1 MSKWRNVI
9 LEEFIPGIAKLTLV
23 SDPDCLLVEE
33 KLATELRNRG
43 FDPLEYSDFS
53 DFRYVYE
60 TKYRSHWDLGNI
72 TEKSVILRTE
82 EIGFESI
89 PYDLQHAGRKL
100 SFSLGELFPSI
111 NYLVLKNLNLEMLD
125 LLYDAQE
132 KLNPNNMGENFSI
145 DFVFQHVFNLA
156 IELIVSDVE
165 LLILLLRI
173 HYGKLVL
180 PSLLQARLLKVLEN
194 SGSFGEWPLKEI
206 LSDST
211 YFYSFLQERWKYFVI
226 KTYSKKK
233 KNDELENWVF
243 KFKGPVKIPFDHQ
256 NIRVYIDNLFAERK
270 LNPVSVTNINI
281 EDHSWIWSGIKEKDS
296 ENIDI
301 RICSLF
307 EEVDLD
313 IDSIDFRHTNW
324 ISFAIKWA
332 ELKALVIENKKVQ
345 YKEKIFDQGEKIN
358 NHFEN
363 WLRKHYASI
372 INLPPSPPAMLHHI
386 PRYLSRIIEGNEI
399 NKIALIVID
408 GLSLDQWMTVKSI
421 IQSQNNK
428 FSFSETAA
436 FAWVPTL
443 TSVSR
448 QSIFSG
454 KLPMYFPSS
463 IYSSNYEKKLWS
475 QFWQKR
481 GYSKYE
487 IAYKRGL
494 GDGNIKSILDEVI
507 IESQTKI
514 AGLVLDK
521 VDKIM
526 HGMQLGSSGM
536 HNQIKQ
542 WCENSFLSEL
552 IEYLQK
558 RSFDVW
564 ITSDHGNIE
573 CYGLGRP
580 NEGATAESRGE
591 RVRVYPTQELSTK
604 VRNLFPTSYDWLPVG
619 LPEKFYPLM
628 ASGNGAFVKQGE
640 MIVGHGGAS
649 IEEVIVPLINIKT
662 RKINE

>member
-1 MSKWRNVI
+1 MSKWRDVI
-9 LEEFIPGIAKLTLV
+9 LEEFIPDIAKLTLV

-33 KLATELRNRG
+33 KMATELRNRG
-43 FDPLEYSDFS
+43 FDSLEYSDFS

-60 TKYRSHWDLGNI
+60 TKYRSHWDLGNE
-72 TEKSVILRTE
+72 TEQSVILRIE
-82 EIGFESI
+82 EMGFDSI
-89 PYDLQHAGRKL
+89 PYDLQHTGRKL

-132 KLNPNNMGENFSI
+132 KLNPGHMGENSSI
-145 DFVFQHVFNLA
+145 DFVFQHVYKLA
-156 IELIVSDVE
+156 IDLIVTDVE
-165 LLILLLRI
+165 LLILLLKI

-211 YFYSFLQERWKYFVI
+211 YFYSFLQERWKFFLI
-226 KTYSKKK
+226 NTYSKKE
-233 KNDELENWVF
+233 KNDEVEKWKF
-243 KFKGPVKIPFDHQ
+243 IFKGPINIPFDHQ

-270 LNPVSVTNINI
+270 LNPVSITNINI
-281 EDHSWIWSGIKEKDS
+281 EDHSWIWSGIQEKDS
-296 ENIDI
+296 DNIDI

-307 EEVDLD
+307 DEVDLE
-313 IDSIDFRHTNW
+313 IDSTNFRHTDW
-324 ISFAIKWA
+324 VSFAIKWA
-332 ELKALVIENKKVQ
+332 ELKALVIGNKKVQ
-345 YKEKIFDQGEKIN
+345 YKEKLVDQGENIN
-358 NHFEN
+358 IHFEN
-363 WLRKHYASI
+363 WLRQHYSSI
-372 INLPPSPPAMLHHI
+372 VNLPPSPPAMVHHI
-386 PRYLSRIIEGNEI
+386 PRYLSRIIEDKEI
-399 NKIALIVID
+399 NKIALLVID
-408 GLSLDQWMTVKSI
+408 GLSLDQWVTVKSI
-421 IQSQNNK
+421 MQSQNNN
-428 FSFSETAA
+428 FSFSETAT

-454 KLPMYFPSS
+454 KLPLYFPAS
-463 IYSSNYEKKLWS
+463 IYSTNSEKKLWF
-475 QFWQKR
+475 QFWQKH
-481 GYSKYE
+481 GYSKHE
-487 IAYKRGL
+487 VAYKRGL
-494 GDGNIKSILDEVI
+494 GDGDIKSILDEVI

-514 AGLVLDK
+514 AGLVVDK

-526 HGMQLGSSGM
+526 HGIQLGSSGM

-542 WCENSFLSEL
+542 WCENSYLSKL

-573 CYGLGRP
+573 CYGVGRP

-591 RVRVYPTQELSTK
+591 RVRVYPTQELNRK
-604 VRNLFPTSYDWLPVG
+604 VRTLFPSAYDWQPMG
-619 LPEKFYPLM
+619 LPDKYYPLI

-649 IEEVIVPLINIKT
+649 IEEVIVPLINVKARKT
-662 RKINE
+662 YE